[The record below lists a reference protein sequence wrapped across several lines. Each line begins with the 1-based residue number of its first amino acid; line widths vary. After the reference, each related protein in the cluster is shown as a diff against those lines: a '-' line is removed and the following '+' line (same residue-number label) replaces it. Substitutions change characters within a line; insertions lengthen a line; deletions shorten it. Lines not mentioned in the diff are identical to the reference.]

1 MATVPQPPQAL
12 PLSLP
17 HALELA
23 LGLALA
29 QYPDEA
35 SRIQR
40 GYGIA
45 VQGGVRLCGSG
56 LAEVQS
62 QRHPTT
68 WYVVNGRCR
77 CWDSKYAPDGRCKHW
92 WGKRLLVWA
101 QTSLAQ
107 TTRTRLPDVPVTPYD
122 FPRWTRYEA
131 TYQGPRT
138 AMQPVNGIAELL
150 EPGWF
155 FFQPDEGGDG
165 WDCSYEEVALGP
177 GIAEQ
182 PLAFPQP
189 GRLQRLTLAAEGSG
203 SADAGGIGGDVPL
216 DREAV

>member
-1 MATVPQPPQAL
+1 MATIHQPSLAP
-12 PLSLP
+12 PLSFP

-23 LGLALA
+23 LSLALA

-35 SRIQR
+35 ARIQR

-45 VQGGVRLCGSG
+45 MQGGVRLCGSG
-56 LAEVQS
+56 FAEVQS

-68 WYVVNGRCR
+68 WYEVHERCH

-107 TTRTRLPDVPVTPYD
+107 TAHPHLPDAPVTPYD

-150 EPGWF
+150 APGWF

-165 WDCSYEEVALGP
+165 WDCAYQEVALGP

-182 PLAFPQP
+182 LLAFPQP
-189 GRLQRLTLAAEGSG
+189 GRLQRRALPAEGACSTEAGKSG
-203 SADAGGIGGDVPL
+203 RGIPL
-216 DREAV
+216 DREAI